1 LDHAGRA
8 PHDPRS
14 RELIDLLLAAS
25 PEFALLWASHDVAWR
40 PGPDRKTFLHPEVG
54 PLELDCATL
63 AAESDSQIL
72 LVYTATPG
80 TESAERLR
88 LLGVLGNQTFAAATE
103 QSFTA

>member
-1 LDHAGRA
+1 M
-8 PHDPRS
+8 
-14 RELIDLLLAAS
+14 
-25 PEFALLWASHDVAWR
+25 LWASHDVAWR